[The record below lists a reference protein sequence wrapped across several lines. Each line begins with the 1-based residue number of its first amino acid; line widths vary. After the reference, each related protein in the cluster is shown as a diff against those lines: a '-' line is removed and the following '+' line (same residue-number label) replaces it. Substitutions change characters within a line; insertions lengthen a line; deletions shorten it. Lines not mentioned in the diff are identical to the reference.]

1 MGIGVEEPPD
11 EDDGGEEKKA
21 DGLIADEG
29 AALGEAA
36 FVFGELFAVGLD
48 AGVDHGCA

>member
-1 MGIGVEEPPD
+1 VKEPPG
-11 EDDGGEEKKA
+11 EDDCGEEHEA

-36 FVFGELFAVGLD
+36 FVLGELFVVGLD
-48 AGVDHGCA
+48 AGVDHDGA